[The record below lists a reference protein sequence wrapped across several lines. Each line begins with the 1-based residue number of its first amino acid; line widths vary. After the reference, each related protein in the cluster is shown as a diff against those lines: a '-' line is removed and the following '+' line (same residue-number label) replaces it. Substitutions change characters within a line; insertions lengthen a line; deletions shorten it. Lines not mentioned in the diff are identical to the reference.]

1 MQDIAKYPHFIPDK
15 PSGEDCFE
23 GHSQEKLAHE
33 VCNYVK
39 KLDAPPDI
47 NAKPDEKIYSNMPRI
62 IGLEGGWGSGKS
74 NVVSLI
80 GKELDTVGYYTFT
93 YDAWGHQEDLQRRS
107 ILEVLTGE
115 LIQEKILE
123 GKVKIKMR
131 NGKLHEASWEDQLSL
146 LLSNKTTTIRKSTPL
161 LTWAALG
168 GIVVALLF
176 AVLSHVTEVWGS
188 QDVHPTWFWILD
200 LIPVLLAIILAI
212 CYWCRHKSF
221 KGALQ
226 MVAYNNNDTI
236 DEEYTS
242 SEEPSV
248 AEFKNWMRAVS
259 DYLGKSK
266 RKYKRLIIVFD
277 NMDRLPSEKVMQL
290 WSSIYTFFA
299 GGEFEHIWT
308 IIPYD
313 YEHLCQAIYGNEGC
327 GRIDENNTERI
338 KLFISKTFPITYHVP
353 QPVITDYRK
362 LFNTYFDKAFG
373 PNIHD
378 KEHICQVF
386 MHLQDEPNP
395 RNVIKFVNELV
406 AMRLQWGDNKYRLQ
420 NQALYIL
427 KKDFLFYSG
436 KRLETQLLSEN
447 LFEKVAPFYPEQDK
461 VRAELCQYAYV
472 LEDERLASETPLRN
486 ELKRRLKSGEPLVE
500 YVEKDNFMS
509 VFEKELADT
518 DYSSLDS
525 TVKSM
530 VSLDDVKLSTELK
543 PRIQDKW
550 DFLANLKSSSQYNS
564 HICDETLTI
573 LIKHAT
579 PKRVI
584 AMSRSFA
591 LGMQRI
597 KVTDGA
603 SYFQAQHKLQQILQ
617 ETQIEYDDGDWYKP
631 VLCEP
636 EQFVQYVCEA
646 KEEYAHYG
654 LIADNKALNDYLLSG
669 AVSGNDQVTTVVDYI
684 KDDKSY
690 DLTALNKALSK
701 AIAEDTIKQNI
712 HVSAY
717 VHRVLDKEKGLL
729 KVRFSKETVSSYLQE
744 NQAPWADNQPTGFED
759 VIAMTLAYGNDISQI
774 DDSLIPRISDCIG
787 RYMYYTGV
795 LKNTGIDGS
804 AFRKLNIYFI
814 ENLKGGSLDTK
825 YVARHLQ
832 EIQNDLGIDEG
843 LLLKQ
848 FNRWDAID
856 WGEIKEGNEYV
867 DDVKN
872 YVHHTFFRAYLDNPG
887 KFSDSI
893 IALGTSTLSL
903 QNPGFLAVQQQV
915 QQGYNRQITVMKIE
929 DYWKDFVVT
938 YLGTDY
944 LKEAGETLTN
954 EAVTML
960 QWLYDR
966 NETKEPTL
974 LDAILQKPEETTLK
988 SYLHTMMNNN
998 FVKTDI
1004 SKEKFLY
1011 FGKLL
1016 PMLGS
1021 DMDANTAR
1029 GLMQHFIKPVSN
1041 DADCAAIIVTNKEF
1055 YLSVMRHD
1063 TAIAAPIVKDMIGLD
1078 AYTTMEDELQKM
1090 MPKDE
1095 KEEHKE

>member
-1 MQDIAKYPHFIPDK
+1 MQDIEKHPHFIPDK
-15 PSGEDCFE
+15 PTGEDCFE

-39 KLDAPPDI
+39 LLDEKPDI
-47 NAKPDEKIYSNMPRI
+47 NTKPDEKTYSNMPRI
-62 IGLEGGWGSGKS
+62 IGLEGGWGTGKS
-74 NVVSLI
+74 NVVSMI
-80 GKELDTVGYYTFT
+80 SQELDKEGYYTFT

-115 LIQEKILE
+115 LIQEKILN
-123 GKVKIKMR
+123 GKVKIRMR
-131 NGKLHEASWEDQLSL
+131 NGKIHEASWKDQLSL

-168 GIVVALLF
+168 GIVIALLF

-188 QDVHPTWFWILD
+188 QEVHPVWFWTLD
-200 LIPVLLAIILAI
+200 LIPVLLAVVLAI
-212 CYWCRHKSF
+212 WYWFRHKSF

-259 DYLGKSK
+259 DHLGNSK
-266 RKYKRLIIVFD
+266 QKYKRLIIVFD

-299 GGEFEHIWT
+299 GGEFEHVWT

-313 YEHLCQAIYGNEGC
+313 YEHLCRAIYGEDGTSKQ
-327 GRIDENNTERI
+327 DKKDAERI

-386 MHLQDEPNP
+386 MHLQDDPNP

-406 AMRLQWGDNKYRLQ
+406 AMRLQWCDKKYRLQ

-436 KRLETQLLSEN
+436 ERLETQLLSEN

-461 VRAELCQYAYV
+461 VRIELCQYAYV
-472 LEDERLASETPLRN
+472 LEDEKLASETPIRN
-486 ELKRRLKSGEPLVE
+486 ELKKRLKLGEPVAE
-500 YVEKDNFMS
+500 YVEQDNFLS

-518 DYSSLDS
+518 DSSTLDS
-525 TVKSM
+525 TVRSLA
-530 VSLDDVKLSTELK
+530 SLDSVELTPEVKS
-543 PRIQDKW
+543 RIQAKW
-550 DFLANLKSSSQYNS
+550 DFLANLKSRSQFNS
-564 HICDETLTI
+564 HTYDETMTI

-584 AMSRSFA
+584 AMARSFA
-591 LGMQRI
+591 LAMQRI
-597 KVTDGA
+597 KVTDGV
-603 SYFQAQHKLQQILQ
+603 SYFQAQHNLQNVLQ
-617 ETQIEYDDGDWYKP
+617 ETQIEYDDRDWYKP
-631 VLCEP
+631 ILCEP
-636 EQFVQYVCEA
+636 EQFVQYICEA

-654 LIADNKALNDYLLSG
+654 LIVDGEALNNYLLNG
-669 AVSGNDQVTTVVDYI
+669 AVNGNDYVTTVVDYI
-684 KDDKSY
+684 KDDNSY
-690 DLTALNKALSK
+690 DLSALKNGLSK
-701 AIAEDTIKQNI
+701 AISEDTIKQNI
-712 HVSAY
+712 NVAAY
-717 VHRVLDKEKGLL
+717 VHRVLNKEKELL
-729 KVRFSKETVSSYLQE
+729 KVRFCNKTVASYLQ
-744 NQAPWADNQPTGFED
+744 QDQTPWANKQPVGLED
-759 VIAMTLAYGNDISQI
+759 VIAMSLADGNDISSI
-774 DDSLIPRISDCIG
+774 DDSMIPRISDCIG
-787 RYMYYTGV
+787 RYMDYTGV
-795 LKNTGIDGS
+795 LKNTGTDGS

-814 ENLKGGSLDTK
+814 ENLIEGSLDTK
-825 YVARHLQ
+825 YVAKHLQ
-832 EIQNDLGIDEG
+832 EIQNAIGIDKG

-856 WGEIKEGNEYV
+856 WGEMKVGNEYIN
-867 DDVKN
+867 DVKN
-872 YVHHTFFRAYLDNPG
+872 YVHRAFFNAYLDNPG
-887 KFSDSI
+887 NFSDSV
-893 IALGTSTLSL
+893 IALGTATLSL
-903 QNPGFLAVQQQV
+903 QNSGFLAIQQQV
-915 QQGYNRQITVMKIE
+915 QQSYNRQITVMKID

-938 YLGTDY
+938 YLGTGY
-944 LKEAGETLTN
+944 LKVAGETLTN

-966 NETKEPTL
+966 NEIIEPAL
-974 LDAILQKPEETTLK
+974 LNAILQNPEETTLK
-988 SYLHTMMNNN
+988 SYLHTMMNGN
-998 FVKTDI
+998 FVKNDI
-1004 SKEKFLY
+1004 NKEKFLY

-1016 PMLGS
+1016 PLLSS

-1029 GLMQHFIKPVSN
+1029 GLMQHFIKPVTN
-1041 DADCAAIIVTNKEF
+1041 DADCAAIIITYKDF
-1055 YLSVMRHD
+1055 YLAVMYHD
-1063 TAIAAPIVKDMIGLD
+1063 TAIAAPIINDMLGMDTYKTIEGQLH
-1078 AYTTMEDELQKM
+1078 KM
-1090 MPKDE
+1090 LP
-1095 KEEHKE
+1095 KEEKKEDKA